1 MTTYIVAFTFLF
13 AVFGFMAFAIRF
25 SRYRQNG
32 RCCTA
37 GLENI
42 EEEREACATCPLK
55 EEAATAK

>member
-1 MTTYIVAFTFLF
+1 MTTYIVSILFLM

-25 SRYRQNG
+25 SRYREDG

-42 EEEREACATCPLK
+42 EEERNACATCPLK
-55 EEAATAK
+55 EEAAAAK